1 MPLTRITNATLLWLI
16 LLRCSD
22 YCQWSIFFG
31 RAESWQL
38 HLMQCFKRENK
49 EKVEW
54 HRDRKVW
61 RIRGHERT
69 VSWVNHKQ
77 KQEVFPLN
85 QIQFLRHSDTLMTVK
100 LWLKCTTNTSCD
112 TEIDSSPS
120 CAHCDPRHS
129 ICPSA
134 AVRYGSCHFRFGS
147 KAPLVSGSP
156 GNFHVFEFKK
166 KLWQHQSKFMRLM
179 GDIARMGGALL
190 CSGMA
195 RITWRS
201 R

>member
-1 MPLTRITNATLLWLI
+1 MLLYCGSSLSDVQITV
-16 LLRCSD
+16 D
-22 YCQWSIFFG
+22 GVFFWTCW
-31 RAESWQL
+31 ELVSCIW
-38 HLMQCFKRENK
+38 CNVSK
-49 EKVEW
+49 EKTKKKLNDIILMSW
-54 HRDRKVW
+54 DRKVR
-61 RIRGHERT
+61 RIRGRERT
-69 VSWVNHKQ
+69 VSWLNHKQ
-77 KQEVFPLN
+77 NKKKVFQLS
-85 QIQFLRHSDTLMTVK
+85 QIQFLRHSDTLMTAK
-100 LWLKCTTNTSCD
+100 LWLKCTINTSCE

-120 CAHCDPRHS
+120 CAHCDPWHS
-129 ICPSA
+129 ICLSA
-134 AVRYGSCHFRFGS
+134 AVHYGSCHFRFGS

-156 GNFHVFEFKK
+156 GNFHVFEVKK